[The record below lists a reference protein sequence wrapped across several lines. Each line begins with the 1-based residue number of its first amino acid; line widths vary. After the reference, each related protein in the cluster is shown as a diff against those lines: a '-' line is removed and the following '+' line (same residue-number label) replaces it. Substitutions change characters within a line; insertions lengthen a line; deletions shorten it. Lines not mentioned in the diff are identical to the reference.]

1 MQIIQIGRDTNND
14 VIVQDAFVGRKH
26 LLLKIE
32 GDKVAVKDLD
42 SKNGTYVNGMRI
54 NGEVPLHPGDV
65 LKIGKTVLPWPQ
77 YVSALPVAEGK
88 KKKKDM
94 KEFWTWVGIIGSIAS
109 VIGLVISLM
118 ML

>member
-26 LLLKIE
+26 LQLKIE

-54 NGEVPLHPGDV
+54 NGEVALHPGDV
-65 LKIGKTVLPWPQ
+65 LKIGKTVLPWQQ
-77 YVSALPVAEGK
+77 YVSALPVSKDK
-88 KKKKDM
+88 KTGRDM
-94 KEFWTWVGIIGSIAS
+94 KAFWTWVGIIGSIAS
-109 VIGLVISLM
+109 IGGLVISLM
-118 ML
+118 MM